1 MKKNVKEI
9 YGKAKEFVF
18 CHPVGV
24 KAASIFILQL
34 TILGMSFMFPEVASA
49 QAQLPGIAQGQNLVQ
64 IAEEYGGPIVGGL
77 GIFMMGAEHFTGKGE
92 GKLLKHIGSIGTG
105 AAFIGGGET
114 IYSYFANGHL

>member
-1 MKKNVKEI
+1 MEKVKET
-9 YGKAKEFVF
+9 YGKVKEFVF
-18 CHPVGV
+18 CHSVGV
-24 KAASIFILQL
+24 KAVSIFMLQL

-49 QAQLPGIAQGQNLVQ
+49 QQLPGIAQGQNLVQ

-114 IYSYFANGHL
+114 IYSYFANGQL